1 MGAQIQ
7 TKTGHDLGPRPTPAS
22 ERFSAKPLTASL
34 LGLPSLEALSPEQ
47 VQTFE
52 KQMGKGLWAEFESLS
67 HEGDAELFYSGV
79 LHLGRRFQDRGKTEW
94 AFRLYG
100 LVAEQTAFADL
111 TRRAKTSIAALEGRG
126 EIGARAEVLISRF
139 SQDFRDPAMIAP
151 MMIGTSV
158 GGIVRG
164 LGLGRLA
171 ALPEA
176 WYSRGLG
183 ARITAGGLSYAAEV
197 PAFVLSGRTLRS
209 MAGTPQAGWGQ
220 DFSTAAL
227 TLGAIKTFGFAAKQ
241 GLAQAHGVN
250 QWGAMTRGMGLARY
264 SHPIAHQA
272 SLFGGLTASHWA
284 ETQLGLRPKVDDA
297 TAVTDILVSM
307 VSLGAGARLG
317 QGLLGTGYARSMHEL
332 EWRTQSLQ
340 KAAQLPAFEMPRL
353 SPQSAAAATGLGML
367 LKSNLALAQDNAGRW
382 NPTTTTATIL
392 CTLAFGGAM
401 AYGFFRLRRAYV
413 APNRPI
419 ERLRTLEQDIP
430 TLIPIRVAFEASR
443 ARDLLKES
451 AEGGRR
457 GDATAVEAATA
468 FLERALPKLGPQ
480 ERFEVFSAWTDLL
493 LNGKEN
499 FAAPTL
505 AALKRT
511 FQYLE
516 PADREKLL
524 DKVLIGTRMRQPDKA
539 LTCFFLLNALASEFD
554 LKKKS
559 DVYERAI
566 SALEFQAKGRD
577 NNIDNN
583 AKLLHTQRALLRE
596 LRDFL
601 DKEHQ
606 ETLREVR
613 DELYELKNGK
623 GFAINREG
631 RIAQLEDQLKNPP
644 ERPTSELLRK
654 FGEQSEDPLARH
666 LNLEDALVQAHK
678 LMELFNETSGYKP
691 PNFETEFS
699 LRAHLNTPAMQSYL
713 RSGHSLINPVSSS
726 AIRNMLTEN
735 LLEMKLD

>member
-7 TKTGHDLGPRPTPAS
+7 TKTGHGLGPSPTPVS
-22 ERFSAKPLTASL
+22 GPFSAKPLTASL
-34 LGLPSLEALSPEQ
+34 LGLPSLDAISPEQ
-47 VQTFE
+47 VQSFE
-52 KQMGKGLWAEFESLS
+52 KQMGKALWAELESLS
-67 HEGDAELFYSGV
+67 QERDAELFYSGV

-100 LVAEQTAFADL
+100 LVAEQTAFSDL
-111 TRRAKTSIAALEGRG
+111 TNRAKTSIAALEGRG
-126 EIGARAEVLISRF
+126 EVGARAEVLISRF

-183 ARITAGGLSYAAEV
+183 ARITAGSLSYATEV
-197 PAFVLSGRTLRS
+197 PAFVLSGRALHS
-209 MAGTPQAGWGQ
+209 MAGTPQAGWRQ

-250 QWGAMTRGMGLARY
+250 EWGAMTRGMGLARY
-264 SHPIAHQA
+264 SHPLAHQA

-284 ETQLGLRPKVDDA
+284 ETQLGLRPQVDGA
-297 TAVTDILVSM
+297 TAFTDTLASM

-317 QGLLGTGYARSMHEL
+317 QGLLGRGYARSMHEL

-353 SPQSAAAATGLGML
+353 SPQSAAAAAGLGLL
-367 LKSNLALAQDNAGRW
+367 LKSNLALANDGANRW
-382 NPTTTTATIL
+382 NSQTLTATIL
-392 CTLAFGGAM
+392 STLAIGGAM
-401 AYGFFRLRRAYV
+401 AYGYFRLRRAYV

-419 ERLRTLEQDIP
+419 QRLRALEQDMTTMIP
-430 TLIPIRVAFEASR
+430 MRVALEASR
-443 ARDLLKES
+443 ARDLLKDS

-468 FLERALPKLGPQ
+468 FLERALPKLEAN
-480 ERFEVFSAWTDLL
+480 ERFEVFSAWIDLL
-493 LNGKEN
+493 LSGKEN
-499 FAAPTL
+499 FAPPTL

-516 PADREKLL
+516 PAGREKLL
-524 DKVLIGTRMRQPDKA
+524 EKVHVGTRMRQPDKA

-554 LKKKS
+554 LKRKNQ
-559 DVYERAI
+559 VYEQAI

-577 NNIDNN
+577 NNMDNN
-583 AKLLHTQRALLRE
+583 ARLLHTQRALLRE

-601 DKEHQ
+601 DKERQ
-606 ETLREVR
+606 ETLRGLR
-613 DELYELKNGK
+613 DELSELKDGK
-623 GFAINREG
+623 GFSINREA
-631 RIAQLEDQLKNPP
+631 RIAQIEDQLKNPP
-644 ERPTSELLRK
+644 EPPTSELLRK

-666 LNLEDALVQAHK
+666 LNIEDALVQAHK
-678 LMELFNETSGYKP
+678 LMELFDETSGYKP
-691 PNFETEFS
+691 PNFETEFP

-713 RSGHSLINPVSSS
+713 RNGHSLINPVSSS
-726 AIRNMLTEN
+726 AIREMLTES
-735 LLEMKLD
+735 LLEIKTD